1 MFSSVVICGI
11 VKNIIHKLE
20 WNQVLLFSYPY
31 PSSLPTRH
39 KKYKEHKYRPTDAAA
54 ANNEES
60 RDAIEMDTVPNTN
73 AFHREAENPT
83 SPVATTGPSTATG
96 ATTTTSSSTTATPG
110 PGATGVTTRPA
121 GGSFDLSEGQIKLSR
136 GMF

>member
-1 MFSSVVICGI
+1 MESSA
-11 VKNIIHKLE
+11 L
-20 WNQVLLFSYPY
+20 VLLP

-73 AFHREAENPT
+73 ALHREAENPT
-83 SPVATTGPSTATG
+83 SPVAATGSSTATG
-96 ATTTTSSSTTATPG
+96 AITTTSSSTTATPG

-121 GGSFDLSEGQIKLSR
+121 VGSFDLSEGQIKLSR